1 MCLQSVKLGLGHALK
16 NVALEFTKLV
26 LHEYKTTTNMSEQF
40 SPLVAIAQNPGKI
53 RDDALVDFCGKLLH
67 HFLDT
72 IPSYVVTTSQRV

>member
-1 MCLQSVKLGLGHALK
+1 MHGGSKLMFFFFKFISYLGCLHEQ
-16 NVALEFTKLV
+16 EFTKLV

-67 HFLDT
+67 HFLFYFQDCDG
-72 IPSYVVTTSQRV
+72 